1 MRSDPVRRNLLMVL
15 VVVALGAGA
24 VPAWAHHSFS
34 AEFDPNQP
42 VKFQGV
48 LSKMEWVNPHAWL
61 TIDVKGDDGTIVKW
75 RVETA
80 APNALLRRGYTKNSL
95 PLGSE
100 IAVEGFRA
108 RDGSNS
114 ANGANLTFKDGKK
127 MFVGGGT
134 DQGAR

>member
-1 MRSDPVRRNLLMVL
+1 MRRHLSVVVVL
-15 VVVALGAGA
+15 VAVAFAAGA
-24 VPAWAHHSFS
+24 LPAWAHHSFS
-34 AEFDPNQP
+34 AEFDPSKP
-42 VKFQGV
+42 VKFKGT

-61 TIDVKGDDGTIVKW
+61 TIDVKGDDGKTVQW

-100 IAVEGFRA
+100 IEVEGFRA

-114 ANGANLTFKDGKK
+114 ANGANLTFSDGRT

-134 DQGAR
+134 GATAK